1 MDIMEKLLAVLRYSK
16 NISLDQF
23 ATDLHGILDLD
34 YIDPSYAEEKFA
46 SMRRD
51 FACFFCNLDD
61 DAQRRFVMTAFQ
73 HYGIGIADVE
83 TVLQMSG
90 VTD

>member
-1 MDIMEKLLAVLRYSK
+1 MEKLLAVLRYSK
-16 NISLDQF
+16 NIGLDQF
-23 ATDLHGILDLD
+23 TTDLHNILDLD
-34 YIDPSYAEEKFA
+34 YIDQSYAEEKFS

-61 DAQRRFVMTAFQ
+61 DAQKRFVMTALQ
-73 HYGIGIADVE
+73 HYGIGIMDVE
-83 TVLQMSG
+83 TALQLSG